1 MCSKDDLVAK
11 ETVKPD
17 VTKRKT
23 MKYVKGSVAVA
34 VAGVLLHYFG
44 KLGLAIK
51 ILEYL
56 GVVAFGF
63 LISCKLMLFTGSK
76 YVVDVKEPFDGAA
89 HQEVLA
95 ERYKEYEE
103 IWKRESRKQPLLI
116 SRNVDAIVH
125 EIIELINRDFVL
137 WWYEDLVAKHEHV
150 LCLIREELWQVL
162 MNFKERLRKMDEVKF
177 FTNDLIC
184 RIYNHFQK
192 IRYSSGNQAEKT
204 PFILSP
210 FLISEARELEYLRQM
225 SNFLLVLLLPSKY
238 ARCQPVRHLLRE
250 IFACKVVYPTVEM
263 ICDPDYINRKLVQYL
278 KRQQAELEQ
287 HTKTYTYAKTF
298 EDFVSMINQCIHIED
313 LKIIRYNIMTEILQA
328 TTINNLK
335 RSRGIDQDK
344 ESVPQTTSKGDLLQA
359 RNLKRYINQL
369 RTAKTLCEKRVKN
382 LGGPDYSSSAIY
394 GKGSEYETSESMPG
408 RTVLSFSV
416 IMESSHCRRYFSK
429 YLEKE
434 ENHSLLRF
442 WEDVEEMKQAD
453 KTFWHQFGNEIYQ
466 LYVNNVTANVKLSKN
481 ILKGM
486 EAFMMANKG
495 PESFFQAQEEVYVK
509 LEERFYH
516 SFLVSELY
524 NRMLAQAEK
533 EGIDFS
539 QCPEEPNDSREDED
553 CKNSHICESSGE
565 GLSLSDYSN
574 CAKAQMRQLDEKL
587 SNKTQALQALRSTP
601 KSDPKMMLML
611 EKEIDD
617 MKAERHQL
625 ECHIDRTETWSENLG
640 MWQATLDKA
649 EISKDSEKLVPQ
661 FTLLVHLT
669 GGRVP
674 RKERGISGWVVLRTV
689 ADFHSLQQKLIPA
702 ALWVKKIELPS
713 QNKPRFKTFDKTYL
727 DRAKALLQNF
737 LTVVMKD
744 DQLNKSEAL
753 YSFLSPSPDHLK
765 RSLPPPKKPKFS
777 LSQFFKNT
785 AGTGQTETTDDED
798 LLLLYDVDSKE
809 DKKDSIA
816 EPLYL
821 LVGEIFELRGVF
833 NWFRRSLI
841 AFVQITSGKTINR
854 QIHETVAHII
864 SEPML
869 EEYLKTFKDSMWPDG
884 VLSKVECPRSD
895 AEKQQTRDQAKQLLL
910 TSIPEMLS
918 DLVGQ
923 QNARKG
929 MAKVFEALQ
938 DRRLNKQLLYDI
950 LETFIFEFC
959 PELKTPLN

>member
-1 MCSKDDLVAK
+1 
-11 ETVKPD
+11 
-17 VTKRKT
+17 
-23 MKYVKGSVAVA
+23 
-34 VAGVLLHYFG
+34 
-44 KLGLAIK
+44 
-51 ILEYL
+51 
-56 GVVAFGF
+56 
-63 LISCKLMLFTGSK
+63 
-76 YVVDVKEPFDGAA
+76 
-89 HQEVLA
+89 
-95 ERYKEYEE
+95 
-103 IWKRESRKQPLLI
+103 
-116 SRNVDAIVH
+116 
-125 EIIELINRDFVL
+125 
-137 WWYEDLVAKHEHV
+137 
-150 LCLIREELWQVL
+150 
-162 MNFKERLRKMDEVKF
+162 MNFKERLRKIDEVKF

-192 IRYSSGNQAEKT
+192 IRYSSGNQAEKI
-204 PFILSP
+204 PFVLSS
-210 FLISEARELEYLRQM
+210 FLISETRELEYLRQM

-238 ARCQPVRHLLRE
+238 AHCQPVRHLLRE
-250 IFACKVVYPTVEM
+250 ILACKVKV
-263 ICDPDYINRKLVQYL
+263 DYL
-278 KRQQAELEQ
+278 KRQQAELEH

-298 EDFVSMINQCIHIED
+298 EDFVSMINQCGQIED

-394 GKGSEYETSESMPG
+394 DKGSDDKESESMPG

-416 IMESSHCRRYFSK
+416 IMESAHCRRYFSK

-434 ENHSLLRF
+434 ENQSLLRF

-495 PESFFQAQEEVYVK
+495 PEAFFQAQEEVYVK

-516 SFLVSELY
+516 SFLVSDLY

-539 QCPEEPNDSREDED
+539 QCPEEPSDSHEDQD
-553 CKNSHICESSGE
+553 SKNSQRCGSTGE
-565 GLSLSDYSN
+565 DLSLSDYSN
-574 CAKAQMRQLDEKL
+574 CAKAQMQQLDEKL
-587 SNKTQALQALRSTP
+587 LNKTQALQALRSTP

-617 MKAERHQL
+617 MKAEHHQL

-649 EISKDSEKLVPQ
+649 EISKDSEKLLPQ

-669 GGRVP
+669 GGRIP

-689 ADFHSLQQKLIPA
+689 ADFHSLQQKLVPA
-702 ALWVKKIELPS
+702 APWVKKIDLPS
-713 QNKPRFKTFDKTYL
+713 QSKPRFKTFDKAYL

-785 AGTGQTETTDDED
+785 AGAGQTENTDDDD
-798 LLLLYDVDSKE
+798 LLFLYDVDSKE

-821 LVGEIFELRGVF
+821 LVGEVFELRGVF

-869 EEYLKTFKDSMWPDG
+869 EEYLKTFKDSMWPGG
-884 VLSKVECPRSD
+884 VLSKLERPRSD

-923 QNARKG
+923 QNARRG

-938 DRRLNKQLLYDI
+938 DCRLNKQLFYDI
-950 LETFIFEFC
+950 LETFLFEFS